1 MAVLD
6 RIEKVSRCTTMSV
19 SYPGTANK
27 AIYQTKMPR
36 EIYSQ
41 ITVTLMPDTHKAIK
55 EYTHKSYRYLSITQ

>member
-1 MAVLD
+1 MTVLD

-27 AIYQTKMPR
+27 AIYHTKMLR

-41 ITVTLMPDTHKAIK
+41 ITVTDA
-55 EYTHKSYRYLSITQ
+55 